1 MEKIK
6 YSFLLLCLLVTIS
19 SYAQPDLRENRHI
32 FKYDFSLEECE
43 FDGTVVSPENKQVM
57 NNGWIFKI
65 RNIIGTDYV
74 IQISKFTHESTS
86 TQAQNLKTYQDSNNE
101 NIYFKLTETEYLAFA
116 EELPKRGRFVVGAST
131 TLIKIRPGNG
141 KDGDEAIFSE
151 FGNDFNIGATAG
163 WQLTDPKKETSIA
176 LVGGL
181 AFSSI
186 KVTPQTTRRYI
197 DSESTQSAITFSLGA
212 IVEIQKFQISA
223 FGGID
228 TMSGEIGRNWIYGNR
243 PWIGLGFGYEIFKPK
258 GSGEN

>member
-6 YSFLLLCLLVTIS
+6 YSILLLSLLFSIN
-19 SYAQPDLRENRHI
+19 SYAQLDLRENRHI
-32 FKYDFSLEECE
+32 FKYDLALKECK
-43 FDGTVVSPENKQVM
+43 FDGTAIAPENKQVM
-57 NNGWIFKI
+57 KKGWIFGI
-65 RNIIGTDYV
+65 RNIIGTDYI
-74 IQISKFTHESTS
+74 IQVSKFTDGSTS
-86 TQAQNLKTYQDSNNE
+86 AQTQNLKTYQGTNNE

-116 EELPKRGRFVVGAST
+116 EELQKRGRFVVGAST
-131 TLIKIRPGNG
+131 TIIKIRPGNG

-186 KVTPQTTRRYI
+186 KVTPQTTRGFI

-228 TMSGEIGRNWIYGNR
+228 TMSGEIGRNWIYGDR
-243 PWIGLGFGYEIFKPK
+243 LWIGLGFGYEIFKPK
-258 GSGEN
+258 GSDDN